1 LSFDPEGLVDLL
13 EDLRILDPIFNNFNP
28 RELAIGLIDLIEGF
42 LPDGID
48 MPDWLEDILALNRV
62 RLHFHMKVKSKTEVC
77 ESASKDRKERLSTP
91 FLLLRLRG
99 HPHSKGINHYGSHEN
114 NVVRH
119 RSTVLQNRSVASAKM
134 KVASHRAKNSSSV

>member
-1 LSFDPEGLVDLL
+1 MVDLL

-28 RELAIGLIDLIEGF
+28 RELANGLIDLIEGF

-77 ESASKDRKERLSTP
+77 ESVSKDRKEKLCTA
-91 FLLLRLRG
+91 FLLYA
-99 HPHSKGINHYGSHEN
+99 YGDTPIQREYANMVHMKTTLYVDGPPSFGKTDKI
-114 NVVRH
+114 
-119 RSTVLQNRSVASAKM
+119 RSIV
-134 KVASHRAKNSSSV
+134 